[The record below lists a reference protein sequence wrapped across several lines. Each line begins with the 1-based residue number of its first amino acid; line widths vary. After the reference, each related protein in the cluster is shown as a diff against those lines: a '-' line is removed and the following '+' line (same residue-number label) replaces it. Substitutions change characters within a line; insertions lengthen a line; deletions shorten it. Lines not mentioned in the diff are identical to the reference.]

1 MLLST
6 LLAASADCPASLP
19 EPYAQDARSAG
30 RTFLVAKA
38 ERTIG
43 VYEADQLVPGTCFS
57 TQLGPAGDH
66 GPKEKQGD
74 LKTPEGWYR
83 LTHRNP
89 NSSYYR
95 SLGVSYPN
103 ADDVTRS
110 LAAGVISDT
119 TASSVRA
126 SIAKGQRPSQGTA
139 MGGDIFIH
147 GNPWGATFD
156 WTLGCV
162 AVMNDEMDVLYRL
175 GDPGTSVIIVPG
187 LGSG

>member
-1 MLLST
+1 MILTVLF
-6 LLAASADCPASLP
+6 AAAAECPATLP
-19 EPYAQDARSAG
+19 EPYASDARSAG

-38 ERTIG
+38 ERTLA
-43 VYEADQLVPGTCFS
+43 VYEGDQLVDGTCFS
-57 TQLGPAGDH
+57 TQLGPGGDD
-66 GPKEKQGD
+66 GPKTRRGD

-110 LAAGVISDT
+110 LAEGAITEDT
-119 TASSVRA
+119 AASLRA
-126 SIAKGQRPSQGTA
+126 SIARGQRASQGTA

-147 GNPWGATFD
+147 GNPWGSPFD

-175 GDPGTSVIIVPG
+175 GDPGTSVIIVASLP
-187 LGSG
+187 